1 MLLNENLIKLIPD
14 KKLRN
19 KLRSSFQ
26 YKIFNAKKSK
36 EKIIMTILAKDEID
50 VIEENIKFHLKQ
62 GIDFIIATD
71 NNSTDGTKEVFKKY
85 QEKGVL
91 HLIEEPDDD
100 FDQAKFVD
108 RMIKI
113 AKEQYNADW
122 VINADADEFWYSSH
136 NDFKKDIEKLKNYN
150 IAIIPMFNIF
160 PEAKSLEDDEKF
172 YHNTRGILAE
182 CNTSSFKY
190 TSKCMCKT
198 KDYESIAQG
207 NHNAKMH
214 NKRAIVYD
222 DITIFHYGIRTYKQ
236 FENKVLKGHIALQ
249 NQGKEIGAHWR
260 EFYKAYEEGRLFEVY
275 ENFLKIN
282 YSGNSF
288 SDSRLKDF
296 IENGYESISTILA
309 SK

>member
-36 EKIIMTILAKDEID
+36 EKIIMTILAKNEID

-172 YHNTRGILAE
+172 YHNTRGILSE

-249 NQGKEIGAHWR
+249 NQEKEVGVHWR

>member
-71 NNSTDGTKEVFKKY
+71 HNSTDGTKEVFKKY

-91 HLIEEPDDD
+91 HLIEEQNPDY
-100 FDQAKFVD
+100 
-108 RMIKI
+108 
-113 AKEQYNADW
+113 EQ
-122 VINADADEFWYSSH
+122 FWYSSH

-172 YHNTRGILAE
+172 YHNTRGILSE

-190 TSKCMCKT
+190 TSKCMLKT

-207 NHNAKMH
+207 NYNAKMH
-214 NKRAIVYD
+214 NKRAIV
-222 DITIFHYGIRTYKQ
+222 DITIFHYGIRNYKQ

-249 NQGKEIGAHWR
+249 NQEKEIGQHWR
-260 EFYKAYEEGRLFEVY
+260 EFYKAYEEGRLPEVY
-275 ENFLKIN
+275 ENFIKTT

>member
-36 EKIIMTILAKDEID
+36 EKIIMTILAKNEID

-71 NNSTDGTKEVFKKY
+71 HNSTDGTKEVFKKY

-91 HLIEEPDDD
+91 HLIEEQNPDYE
-100 FDQAKFVD
+100 QAKFVD
-108 RMIKI
+108 RMIKL

-150 IAIIPMFNIF
+150 IAIVPMFNIF

-172 YHNTRGILAE
+172 YYNTRGILSE
-182 CNTSSFKY
+182 QNTSSFKY
-190 TSKCMCKT
+190 TSKCMLRT

-207 NHNAKMH
+207 NYNAKMH
-214 NKRAIVYD
+214 NKRAIVYG